1 MVSGF
6 PDVSNTNSSVSP
18 FSKPFVSQSGWWC
31 PALPM
36 SPVHL
41 FPPITYSNLFIS
53 QSGWWCPALPMSPI
67 HVFPPINYSNLFVS
81 QSGWRSP
88 AFPMFSIHLF
98 PHLAI
103 NSFVSQ
109 SRRLWFP
116 PCLPPCFPPWF
127 PLYLPLCLLYCVS
140 LALYSTLFQSL
151 EAGGGILTSHPVP
164 MHVQGSGRVLEPWNL
179 VS

>member
-1 MVSGF
+1 MAGGVRPIHLFPHLTIHLFPSLAVARGVRLSRCLQLIGSHLSPIATYLSPNLAIWLMVSGS
-6 PDVSNTNSSVSP
+6 PHVSNSCVP
-18 FSKPFVSQSGWWC
+18 
-31 PALPM
+31 
-36 SPVHL
+36 
-41 FPPITYSNLFIS
+41 TYQLY
-53 QSGWWCPALPMSPI
+53 
-67 HVFPPINYSNLFVS
+67 YSNLFVS

-116 PCLPPCFPPWF
+116 PCLPPCLVSTVSPTLSPI
-127 PLYLPLCLLYCVS
+127 LRLPCFVFHLVPISRSRGRYPD
-140 LALYSTLFQSL
+140 
-151 EAGGGILTSHPVP
+151 SHPVP